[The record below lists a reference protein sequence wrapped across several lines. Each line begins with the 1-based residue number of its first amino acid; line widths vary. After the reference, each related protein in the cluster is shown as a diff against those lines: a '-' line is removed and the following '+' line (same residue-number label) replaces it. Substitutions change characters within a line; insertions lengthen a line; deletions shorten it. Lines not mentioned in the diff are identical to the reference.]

1 MRNAIAAAVL
11 LVSAIPAG
19 SQTLPSFEA
28 AEVKPNKSGEV
39 RLAIDMQPGGRL
51 VMHNVPMKIMIMF
64 AYHARPD
71 AVTGAAGLGWI
82 ESERYDV
89 VAKASPDTKPDDL
102 RRMVQTLLAER
113 FKLAIHTEQ
122 KPTAVYALVVAKPGA
137 KLQASSEAIL
147 IVSIGEQRC
156 SPVEGAAGQKHVQCR
171 HMTMAAWAD
180 NLQELSPRDFSIPV
194 VDQTGLN
201 GPFDFRLD
209 WTPAARLPAADTD
222 PAPGLTVF
230 QAVEAQLGLR
240 LESKKLPLPVIVVD
254 RVERV
259 PIEN

>member
-1 MRNAIAAAVL
+1 MRNAIAAAI
-11 LVSAIPAG
+11 LVSAITAR

-28 AEVKPNKSGEV
+28 AEVKPNKSGEA

-51 VMHNVPMKIMIMF
+51 VMHNVPMKILIMF

-71 AVTGAAGLGWI
+71 AVTGGATGLGWI

-89 VAKASPDTKPDDL
+89 IAKASPDTKPDDL
-102 RRMVQTLLAER
+102 RRMVQTLLADR

-122 KPTAVYALVVAKPGA
+122 KPTAVYALVPAKSGS
-137 KLQASSEAIL
+137 KLQASDAAIL
-147 IVSIGEQRC
+147 SEQRC
-156 SPVEGAAGQKHVQCR
+156 SPIEGAAGQKHVQCR

-194 VDQTGLN
+194 VDQTGLD

-240 LESKKLPLPVIVVD
+240 LESRRVPLPVIVVD